1 MMMINRLIAAV
12 LPYMPKR
19 LVWIFSKKYISG
31 ENLADA
37 IRESE
42 KINGEGC
49 AVTID
54 ILGEFITRLEEA
66 ESFKIQYIEVIE
78 QFSSRKIKGNF
89 SVKPSMFGLLIDK
102 EACYRIIREIV
113 TVADKY
119 NGFIRIDMEDSTCTD
134 DEINIYNRLRD
145 EFPNRVGLVIQA
157 YMRRTLDDVKNMM
170 ESSDTT
176 AATLNFRLCKGI
188 YIEDKS
194 IAFKGYQ
201 EVRDHYME
209 DLEFMLKNGVF
220 VGIATHDR
228 YLVEQS
234 MLLVKRLN
242 IPKEKYEFQML
253 YGVNPKLRKSIVEKG
268 YTMRVYLPF
277 GTQWFNYSTRRLKEN
292 PNMVWHILKALII
305 RG

>member
-1 MMMINRLIAAV
+1 MINQLIAAV

-31 ENLADA
+31 EYLSDA

-42 KINGEGC
+42 KINAEGC

-54 ILGEFITRLEEA
+54 VLGEFITKLEEA
-66 ESFKIQYIEVIE
+66 EAYKIQYFDVIE
-78 QFSSRKIKGNF
+78 QFSSKKVRGNF
-89 SVKPSMFGLLIDK
+89 SVKPSMFGLLLDK
-102 EACYRIIREIV
+102 EACFNIIREIV
-113 TVADKY
+113 VLADKHDS
-119 NGFIRIDMEDSTCTD
+119 FIRIDMEDSTCTD
-134 DEINIYNRLRD
+134 DELNIYNRLRE
-145 EFPNRVGLVIQA
+145 EFPNRVGLVLQA
-157 YMRRTLDDVKNMM
+157 YMRRTLDDVKTLMK
-170 ESSDTT
+170 SDIVTSP
-176 AATLNFRLCKGI
+176 LNFRLCKGI

-209 DLEFMLKNGVF
+209 DLEFMLKNNIF

-228 YLVEQS
+228 YLIEQS
-234 MLLVKRLN
+234 MLLIARLN

-253 YGVNPKLRKSIVEKG
+253 FGVNPKLRKSIVERG

-277 GTQWFNYSTRRLKEN
+277 GTEWFNYSTRRLKEN
-292 PNMVWHILKALII
+292 PNMVWHILKALVIK
-305 RG
+305 G

>member
-1 MMMINRLIAAV
+1 MINRLIATV

-31 ENLADA
+31 ESLADA

-42 KINGEGC
+42 KINAEGC

-54 ILGEFITRLEEA
+54 ILGEFIFRLEEA

-89 SVKPSMFGLLIDK
+89 SVKPSMFGLLLDK

-113 TVADKY
+113 AVADKY
-119 NGFIRIDMEDSTCTD
+119 NSFIRIDMEDSTCTD
-134 DEINIYNRLRD
+134 DEINIYNRLRG
-145 EFPNRVGLVIQA
+145 EFPKRVGLVIQA
-157 YMRRTLDDVKNMM
+157 YMRRTLDDVKKLMK
-170 ESSDTT
+170 SDTT
-176 AATLNFRLCKGI
+176 TSPLNFRLCKGI

-201 EVRDHYME
+201 EVRDHFME
-209 DLEFMLKNGVF
+209 DLEFMLKNDIF

-234 MLLVKRLN
+234 MLLIKRLN
-242 IPKEKYEFQML
+242 ISKEKYEFQML

>member
-1 MMMINRLIAAV
+1 MMINRLIAAV

-31 ENLADA
+31 EYLADA

-42 KINGEGC
+42 KINSEGC

-54 ILGEFITRLEEA
+54 ILGEFISRLEEA
-66 ESFKIQYIEVIE
+66 ESYKIQYIEVIE

-89 SVKPSMFGLLIDK
+89 SVKPSMFGLLLDK

-113 TVADKY
+113 AVADKY
-119 NGFIRIDMEDSTCTD
+119 NSFIRIDMEDSTCTN
-134 DEINIYNRLRD
+134 DEINIYNRLRE
-145 EFPNRVGLVIQA
+145 EFPKRVGLVIQA
-157 YMRRTLDDVKNMM
+157 YMRRTLDDVKNLMK
-170 ESSDTT
+170 SDTT
-176 AATLNFRLCKGI
+176 TSPLNFRLCKGI

-201 EVRDHYME
+201 EVRDHFME
-209 DLEFMLKNGVF
+209 DLEFMLKNDIF

-234 MLLVKRLN
+234 MLLIKRLN
-242 IPKEKYEFQML
+242 ISKEKYEFQML

-277 GTQWFNYSTRRLKEN
+277 GTEWFNYSTRRLKEN